1 MSKERSTKRM
11 RDHYNDIR
19 SKLERERSTKSEAK
33 QIVESLL
40 KDYYQR
46 ARQSVNLRV
55 SIPIKEI
62 RLLLEKMEDLN

>member
-1 MSKERSTKRM
+1 MSE
-11 RDHYNDIR
+11 
-19 SKLERERSTKSEAK
+19 ERSTKSEAK

-40 KDYYQR
+40 KDYYWR
-46 ARQSVNLRV
+46 ARRSVNQRV